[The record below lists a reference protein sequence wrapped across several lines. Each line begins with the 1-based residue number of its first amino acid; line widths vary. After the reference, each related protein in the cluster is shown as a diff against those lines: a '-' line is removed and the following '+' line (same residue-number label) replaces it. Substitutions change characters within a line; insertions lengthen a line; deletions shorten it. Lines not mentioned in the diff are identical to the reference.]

1 MKGYIP
7 IEEQEALGH
16 SFPNLN
22 TYSVDIEL
30 KLTWKNKIEINKLNI
45 KH

>member
-7 IEEQEALGH
+7 IEEWEALGH
-16 SFPNLN
+16 LFPDLN
-22 TYSVDIEL
+22 TYLVDIEL